1 MSLNLKTEPV
11 SPPPPKHIQRA
22 ELVAR
27 LLDRHYLDPILGFVA
42 PGMGD
47 GVGLLLGLYI
57 VFAARQAKASRM
69 LQARM
74 LLNLAAD
81 GLLGAVPLIGDLF
94 DIAFKANTR
103 NLELLKRDDVTKPKP
118 TDGLVLALAFVLFL
132 AALAVPVVVFVA
144 FVKWMFS

>member
-1 MSLNLKTEPV
+1 
-11 SPPPPKHIQRA
+11 
-22 ELVAR
+22 
-27 LLDRHYLDPILGFVA
+27 
-42 PGMGD
+42 MGD